1 MIGDAGNVKRE
12 ASLIR
17 AKMIMPTIPY
27 AMRSLF
33 LLCLLLM
40 AACQSKES
48 PPSDP
53 ETFRADG
60 TLSFVRADSSIIR
73 TIEIEIAEDDASR
86 QRGLMYRRQM
96 TLDQGMLFI
105 FNEED
110 MRSFW
115 MANTPIPL
123 DIAFVDADAQIV
135 NIVKRTKP
143 LSQEHVNSTGPAQ
156 YVVEVRGGF
165 SDRYGLDETA
175 SIRWQRNE

>member
-1 MIGDAGNVKRE
+1 
-12 ASLIR
+12 
-17 AKMIMPTIPY
+17 
-27 AMRSLF
+27 MRRLL
-33 LLCLLLM
+33 LLCVLLM
-40 AACQSKES
+40 AACQAKEP
-48 PPSDP
+48 PPSDL
-53 ETFRADG
+53 ETFRVDG
-60 TLSFVRADSSIIR
+60 TLSFVRPDSSIIR
-73 TIEIEIAEDDASR
+73 TIEIEIAEDATTR

-96 TLDQGMLFI
+96 TLNQGMIFL

-123 DIAFVDADAQIV
+123 DIVFVAADSQIV
-135 NIVKRTKP
+135 NIVKRTRP

-175 SIRWQRNE
+175 AIRWQRHE